1 MVCHRLPPYFYYF
14 SLWFKKER
22 KLIDQWTLK
31 EAEMWSFRCGACFG
45 TLQINQGIGVC
56 VRVLAQQISELAHNK
71 CGLKLVL
78 IKWMFG

>member
-1 MVCHRLPPYFYYF
+1 
-14 SLWFKKER
+14 
-22 KLIDQWTLK
+22 
-31 EAEMWSFRCGACFG
+31 MWSFRCGACFG